1 MSRIKL
7 IVGLANP
14 GAEYAATRHN
24 AGAWYVDLLAE
35 RHNRSLKPE
44 SKFFGYTARLN
55 IGGEDVRLLVPTT
68 FMNLS
73 GKAVAAMAT
82 FYRIPADEILVA
94 HDELDLPPGVA
105 KFKQG
110 GGHGGHN
117 GLKDII
123 SKLGNNVNFHRLRI
137 GIGHPGDRNQVVGFV
152 LGKPQAAEKALIDN
166 AVDEAARCTEVW
178 LKEDRLKAMNRLHSY
193 KGG

>member
-152 LGKPQAAEKALIDN
+152 LGRPQAAEKALIDN
-166 AVDEAARCTEVW
+166 AIDEAARCTEVW